1 MQQNVKVYSDGTNL
15 LHQGGGDTNK
25 TFQFISKKI
34 AVGSDTQPK
43 KFYRLDVGYRGN
55 KPSNVAYS
63 TEGSDFIDNVPTES
77 GQKVSVVFRG
87 LKKNN
92 LQVKIEAEDG
102 SEVESV
108 GVVYRRYYKLVG
120 IGASVS
126 ETSS

>member
-1 MQQNVKVYSDGTNL
+1 MCLFGWGQQRQDDRRDDD
-15 LHQGGGDTNK
+15 QGGGDTNK

-63 TEGSDFIDNVPTES
+63 TEGSSFIDNVPAES

-92 LQVKIEAEDG
+92 LQVKICLLYTSPSPRDKRGAG
-102 SEVESV
+102 WGGV
-108 GVVYRRYYKLVG
+108 GL
-120 IGASVS
+120 
-126 ETSS
+126 